1 MPDVIV
7 LEGLEIYNLS
17 NLTMIA
23 AQYDKLKNATN
34 ALSKLGSMQNE
45 GDLENP
51 ESSNGRLERD
61 KKDDSFSVI
70 IRKYCTLHKEDKTA
84 LPCIRDHA
92 SDYTSQSPA
101 KNYSQGFL

>member
-1 MPDVIV
+1 MVKNFGMLSCLQSVTNTYPGHMDKFDH
-7 LEGLEIYNLS
+7 EGLETYNLS

-34 ALSKLGSMQNE
+34 ALSKLGSMPNE

-61 KKDDSFSVI
+61 TKDDSFSVV
-70 IRKYCTLHKEDKTA
+70 IRKYCTPYK
-84 LPCIRDHA
+84 
-92 SDYTSQSPA
+92 
-101 KNYSQGFL
+101 